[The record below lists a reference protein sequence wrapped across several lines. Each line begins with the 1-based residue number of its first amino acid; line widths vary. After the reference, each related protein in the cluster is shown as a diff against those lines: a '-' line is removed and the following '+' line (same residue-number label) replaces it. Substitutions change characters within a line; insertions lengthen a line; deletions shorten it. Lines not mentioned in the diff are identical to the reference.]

1 MTTTKPVRVRFAPS
15 PTGKLH
21 IGGARTAIYNWAFA
35 RATGGTFVLR
45 IEDTDPERSTEEN
58 TQIILRALKWMGLD
72 WDEGPEVGGAYGP
85 YFQTQRTA
93 TYEAALQKL
102 IDAGAAYPCFCTK
115 EELDAKREAAEKT
128 EGGYAG
134 YDRTCRAIPAEEAAA
149 RVASHMSGASRCPT
163 TTDRSPSPMPST
175 AT

>member
-1 MTTTKPVRVRFAPS
+1 
-15 PTGKLH
+15 
-21 IGGARTAIYNWAFA
+21 
-35 RATGGTFVLR
+35 
-45 IEDTDPERSTEEN
+45 
-58 TQIILRALKWMGLD
+58 MGLD
-72 WDEGPEVGGAYGP
+72 WDEGPEVGGPCGP

-134 YDRTCRAIPAEEAAA
+134 YDRTCRAIPA
-149 RVASHMSGASRCPT
+149 
-163 TTDRSPSPMPST
+163 D
-175 AT
+175 